1 MLILLLNGAMNH
13 SKVFQELKSLILMGL
28 EFIGKYVKCGKRK
41 LEWWVGCKVRFLD
54 WNISAN
60 WTFFPFIY
68 WCTEITR

>member
-41 LEWWVGCKVRFLD
+41 LEWWVGCKVRFL
-54 WNISAN
+54 
-60 WTFFPFIY
+60 
-68 WCTEITR
+68 